1 MLIIWL
7 VMVITQGIRR
17 IVRVLKKNKGMIMRV
32 MMIRKEI
39 DIKRILR
46 KRRKKI
52 LRRNLIDYCKERRVV
67 IVLLKRMIMIMG

>member
-39 DIKRILR
+39 DIKRMLR

-67 IVLLKRMIMIMG
+67 VVL

>member
-17 IVRVLKKNKGMIMRV
+17 IVRVLKKNKGMIIKV
-32 MMIRKEI
+32 MMIRKEV
-39 DIKRILR
+39 DSKRMLK

-52 LRRNLIDYCKERRVV
+52 LR
-67 IVLLKRMIMIMG
+67 

>member
-39 DIKRILR
+39 DIKRMLR

-67 IVLLKRMIMIMG
+67 IVLLKRMIMG